1 MSSASKKYPRIIA
14 AVWLLFAGGLISLM
28 LYVFAVSINF
38 LNLFG
43 ELPDLKTLENPKS
56 ELASEIYSADNV
68 LMGKYFREN
77 RSPVDYDDL
86 PQNLVDALIATEDVR
101 FEEHSG
107 IDFKGYFAVGYYQLK
122 GQEPGIQYANP
133 AAGQKLIPYPLR
145 SE

>member
-1 MSSASKKYPRIIA
+1 MSSASTKYPRIIA
-14 AVWLLFAGGLISLM
+14 ALWLLFAGGLISVL

-56 ELASEIYSADNV
+56 ELASEVYSVDNV

-77 RSPVDYDDL
+77 RSPVSYEEL
-86 PQNLVDALIATEDVR
+86 PQNLKDALIATEDVR

-107 IDFKGYFAVGYYQLK
+107 IDFKGTFA
-122 GQEPGIQYANP
+122 
-133 AAGQKLIPYPLR
+133 
-145 SE
+145 